1 LHPDSSI
8 LHPVSGISGSE
19 LRPDD
24 RYDSIFLF
32 CPGALFLLKG
42 VFMKVFESDSIR
54 NICFVGHGAAG
65 KTSLTSAILFDTGAV
80 NRLARVED
88 GNTVTDWEDEEIER
102 KVSISCALAHCEWNK
117 RKINIL
123 DTPGYRPF
131 LAETRLAV
139 RAADAAVVVVDAV
152 AGVEVQTE
160 KVWEFCDE
168 YALPRIIVINKLDRD
183 NASSER
189 SLASLEET
197 FGRGA
202 VALQIPMGV
211 EKSFEGVISIVNN
224 KAYRYARDGS
234 GKFQEVEVPSEFKD
248 ELASRREKL
257 IEMVAEA
264 SDALMEKFFAEGTL
278 EQADLLEGLRTAILQ
293 RNIYP
298 VFYSS
303 STVNIGI
310 PQILDTVTDLLP
322 SPSTVGKAKGTNPK
336 TNQAVER
343 AISSKEPYAAYVF
356 KTIADPFAGRISLIR
371 LYSGIMRSDST
382 YNNQTKG
389 KTEKLGPLQI
399 PLGKTMLPVGEV
411 HAGDFFA
418 VTKLKETT
426 TGDTLCDPANPIVFS
441 SVEIPEPSITFAIEP
456 KSRGDEDKISNALA
470 RILEEDAAVKY
481 SRDAQTKQMLLSGSD
496 QLHVEVTVA
505 KLRKRYGVEV
515 ILKTPKIPYRETIRG
530 KADVQGRHKKQTG
543 GHGQFGDCWIKLE
556 PLPRGGQF
564 EFVDEIVGGS
574 IPRNFIPAVEKGII
588 ETAARGYLSG
598 NPVVDFRVILYDGSY
613 HPVDS
618 SEMAFKTAGRI
629 AFRKAMEL
637 ANPVL
642 LEPVMNV
649 EIYAPQ
655 EYAGAL
661 TGDLSSRR
669 GRLQGMDIKRDIQI
683 IKAQVPMSEMVSY
696 SPVLTSVTG
705 GRGTYHMEFSHY
717 DEVPAHIS
725 QKIIEEANKEKKEEE
740 E

>member
-1 LHPDSSI
+1 M
-8 LHPVSGISGSE
+8 
-19 LRPDD
+19 R
-24 RYDSIFLF
+24 
-32 CPGALFLLKG
+32 
-42 VFMKVFESDSIR
+42 VFESDSIR
-54 NICFVGHGAAG
+54 NICLVGHGAAG
-65 KTSLTSAILFDTGAV
+65 KTSLTSAILFDSGAI

-102 KVSISCALAHCEWNK
+102 KISISCALAHCEWNK
-117 RKINIL
+117 KKINIL

-131 LAETRLAV
+131 LAETQLAM
-139 RAADAAVVVVDAV
+139 RATDAAVVVVDAV

-160 KVWEFCDE
+160 KVWEFADE
-168 YALPRIIVINKLDRD
+168 YALPRFIVINKLDRD

-189 SLASLEET
+189 SLSSIEES

-202 VALQIPMGV
+202 APLQIPMGS
-211 EKSFEGVISIVNN
+211 EREFQGVISVIAN
-224 KAYRYARDGS
+224 KAYKYARDGS
-234 GKFQEVEVPSEFKD
+234 GKFQEEEVPAEYKD

-257 IEMVAEA
+257 IEMAAEG

-278 EQADLLEGLRTAILQ
+278 DQADMIEGLKGAILQ
-293 RNIYP
+293 RSIFP
-298 VFYSS
+298 VFYASA
-303 STVNIGI
+303 THNIGI
-310 PQILDTVTDLLP
+310 AQILDAITDLLP
-322 SPSTVGKAKGTNPK
+322 SPTTVAKAKGIDPK
-336 TNQAVER
+336 AKQPIER

-356 KTIADPFAGRISLIR
+356 KTIADPFAGRISLIK
-371 LYSGIMRSDST
+371 LYSGTMRSDST

-389 KTEKLGPLQI
+389 KSEKLGPLQI
-399 PLGKTMLPVGEV
+399 PQGKTMIPIGEV

-418 VTKLKETT
+418 VTKLRETT
-426 TGDTLCDPANPIVFS
+426 TGDTLCDPAHPIVFA
-441 SVEIPEPSITFAIEP
+441 SVEVPEPSMTFAIEP

-470 RILEEDAAVKY
+470 RILEEDAAIKY
-481 SRDAQTKQMLLSGSD
+481 TRDAQTKQLLLSGSG

-515 ILKTPKIPYRETIRG
+515 ILKTPKVPYRETIRG

-543 GHGQFGDCWIKLE
+543 GHGQFGDCWIKME
-556 PLPRGGQF
+556 PLPRGGGF
-564 EFVDEIVGGS
+564 EFVDEIFGGS

-588 ETAARGYLSG
+588 ESAARGYLAG

-618 SEMAFKTAGRI
+618 SEMAFKIAGSL
-629 AFRKAMEL
+629 AFKKAMEGS
-637 ANPVL
+637 NPVL
-642 LEPVMNV
+642 LEPIMNV

-669 GRLQGMDIKRDIQI
+669 GRLQGMDIKRDTQI

-717 DEVPAHIS
+717 DEVPAHIA
-725 QKIIEEANKEKKEEE
+725 QKIIEEANKDKKQEEE
-740 E
+740 

>member
-1 LHPDSSI
+1 
-8 LHPVSGISGSE
+8 
-19 LRPDD
+19 
-24 RYDSIFLF
+24 
-32 CPGALFLLKG
+32 
-42 VFMKVFESDSIR
+42 M
-54 NICFVGHGAAG
+54 VGHGAAG
-65 KTSLTSAILFDTGAV
+65 KTSLTSAILFDSGAI
-80 NRLARVED
+80 NRLGRVED
-88 GNTVTDWEDEEIER
+88 GNTVTDWDDEEIER
-102 KVSISCALAHCEWNK
+102 KVSINCALAHCEWNK
-117 RKINIL
+117 KKINIL

-131 LAETRLAV
+131 LAETQLAV
-139 RAADAAVVVVDAV
+139 RAADAAVVLVDAV

-160 KVWEFCDE
+160 KVWEFAEE
-168 YALPRIIVINKLDRD
+168 YSLPSIIVINKLDRD

-189 SLASLEET
+189 SLASLEES

-202 VALQIPMGV
+202 VPLQIPMGS
-211 EKSFEGVISIVNN
+211 ERDFEGVISLVTE

-234 GKFQEVEVPSEFKD
+234 GKFQEEDVPEKYKD

-257 IEMVAEA
+257 IEMVAEG

-278 EQADLLEGLRTAILQ
+278 DQADMVEGLKAAILH
-293 RNIYP
+293 RSIFP
-298 VFYSS
+298 GFYASA
-303 STVNIGI
+303 TLNIGI
-310 PQILDTVTDLLP
+310 PQILDAVTDLLP
-322 SPSTVGKAKGTNPK
+322 SPATVAKAKGTDPK
-336 TNQAVER
+336 SNKPVER

-356 KTIADPFAGRISLIR
+356 KTIADPFAGRISLIK

-389 KTEKLGPLQI
+389 KTEKLGPLQV
-399 PLGKTMLPVGEV
+399 PQGKTMIPVGEV

-426 TGDTLCDPANPIVFS
+426 TGDTLCDPAQPIVFP

-470 RILEEDAAVKY
+470 RILEEDAAIKY
-481 SRDAQTKQMLLSGSD
+481 NRDPQTKQLLLSGSG

-515 ILKTPKIPYRETIRG
+515 ILKTPKVPYRETIRG
-530 KADVQGRHKKQTG
+530 RADVQGRHKKQTG
-543 GHGQFGDCWIKLE
+543 GHGQFGDCWIKME
-556 PLPRGGQF
+556 PLPRGGGF
-564 EFVDEIVGGS
+564 EFVDEIFGGA
-574 IPRNFIPAVEKGII
+574 IPRNFIPAVEKGIV
-588 ETAARGYLSG
+588 ESAARGFLAG
-598 NPVVDFRVILYDGSY
+598 NPVVDFKVILYDGSY

-618 SEMAFKTAGRI
+618 SEMAFKIAGSL
-629 AFRKAMEL
+629 AFKKAMEE

-642 LEPVMNV
+642 LEPIMDV

-696 SPVLTSVTG
+696 SPILTSVTG

-717 DEVPAHIS
+717 DEVPAHIG
-725 QKIIEEANKEKKEEE
+725 QKIIEEANKDKKQEEE
-740 E
+740 

>member
-1 LHPDSSI
+1 M
-8 LHPVSGISGSE
+8 
-19 LRPDD
+19 R
-24 RYDSIFLF
+24 
-32 CPGALFLLKG
+32 
-42 VFMKVFESDSIR
+42 VFESDSIR
-54 NICFVGHGAAG
+54 NICIVGHGAAG
-65 KTSLTSAILFDTGAV
+65 KTSLTSAFLFDSGAV

-102 KVSISCALAHCEWNK
+102 KISISCALAHCEWNK

-131 LAETRLAV
+131 LAETQLAL
-139 RAADAAVVVVDAV
+139 RAADAAAVLVDAV

-168 YALPRIIVINKLDRD
+168 YSLPRIIVINKMDRD

-189 SLASLEET
+189 SMASLEES

-202 VALQIPMGV
+202 VAVQIPMGS
-211 EKSFEGVISIVNN
+211 EKDFTGVISIISN

-234 GKFQEVEVPSEFKD
+234 GKFQEEDIPAEYKD
-248 ELASRREKL
+248 EVSERREKL
-257 IEMVAEA
+257 IEMVAEG

-278 EQADLLEGLRTAILQ
+278 EQADLVEGLKAAVLQ
-293 RNIYP
+293 RSIFP
-298 VFYSS
+298 VFYASA
-303 STVNIGI
+303 TLNIGI
-310 PQILDTVTDLLP
+310 AQILDGVIDLLP
-322 SPSTVGKAKGTNPK
+322 SPAAVAKVTGMDPK
-336 TNQAVER
+336 TKEPVER
-343 AISSKEPYAAYVF
+343 SISSTEPYAAYVF
-356 KTIADPFAGRISLIR
+356 KTIADPFAGRISLIK

-382 YNNQTKG
+382 YNNQSKG
-389 KTEKLGPLQI
+389 KPEKLGPLQI
-399 PLGKTMLPVGEV
+399 PQGKTMIPVGEV

-418 VTKLKETT
+418 VTKLRETT
-426 TGDTLCDPANPIVFS
+426 TGDTLCDPSAPIIFP
-441 SVEIPEPSITFAIEP
+441 SVEIPEPSMTFAIEP

-470 RILEEDAAVKY
+470 RIAEEDAAIRY
-481 SRDAQTKQMLLSGSD
+481 NRDAQTKQLLLSGSG

-515 ILKTPKIPYRETIRG
+515 VLKTPKIPYRETIRG

-543 GHGQFGDCWIKLE
+543 GHGQFGDCWIRME

-564 EFVDEIVGGS
+564 EFVDEIFGGA
-574 IPRNFIPAVEKGII
+574 IPRNFIPAVEKGIL
-588 ETAARGYLSG
+588 EAAARGYVAG
-598 NPVVDFRVILYDGSY
+598 YPVVDFKVTLYDGSY

-618 SEMAFKTAGRI
+618 SEMAFKIAGSL
-629 AFRKAMEL
+629 AFKKAMEE

-642 LEPVMNV
+642 LEPIMNV

-661 TGDLSSRR
+661 TGDLSGRR
-669 GRLQGMDIKRDIQI
+669 GRLQGMDIKRDTQI
-683 IKAQVPMSEMVSY
+683 IKAQVPMAEMVSY
-696 SPVLTSVTG
+696 APVLTSVTG

-717 DEVPAHIS
+717 DEVPAHIA
-725 QKIIEEANKEKKEEE
+725 QKIVEEANKERKQEEE
-740 E
+740 